1 MSFPAPFAK
10 IIDRRMQVWAARG
23 LTRET
28 TPATGLFCDLASNDY
43 LGLAGDPRVREAAMT
58 AVERW
63 GTSARAS
70 RVVGGTTAIH
80 TELEGR
86 LSELSGCAAGLV
98 FSSGYTANLGVLA
111 ALTKPSTQVVMDAHV
126 HASLHDAAA
135 LAGAR
140 TEFFPHQDL
149 AAADRMLVGS
159 RAPHKI
165 LVVEGVYSVLGDAA
179 DLVTAHDIALRHEAL
194 LIVDES
200 HSLGVLG
207 QGAGAAHAYGIAGS
221 DAVIIT
227 ASLGKALASQGGVVL
242 CTGPVREYLVNF
254 ARTFMFDTGLAPASA
269 AAAHAAAGIV
279 QDEGERLT
287 AELRHNAATICAAL
301 RLEPAAAA
309 VQSLVFPGT
318 SEQASLTT
326 EALRARGIGVGCFRP
341 PSVPDGRARLRFT
354 ATAGVDRAILASALE
369 TVRDVLASVSG
380 HDPAPAQPL
389 DTTSERTA

>member
-1 MSFPAPFAK
+1 MSYPAPFEAM
-10 IIDRRMQVWAARG
+10 IGRRMQAWEARG

-28 TPATGLFCDLASNDY
+28 TPATGLVCDLASNDY
-43 LGLAGDPRVREAAMT
+43 LGLTADPRVREAAIT

-86 LSELSGCAAGLV
+86 LAELSGCAAGLV

-111 ALTKPSTQVVMDAHV
+111 ALTKTSTQVVMDAHV
-126 HASLHDAAA
+126 HASLHDATA

-140 TEFFPHQDL
+140 TELFPHQDL
-149 AAADRMLVGS
+149 AAADRTLAES
-159 RAPHKI
+159 SAPHKI

-179 DLVTAHDIALRHEAL
+179 DLATAHEIALRHEAL

-207 QGAGAAHAYGIAGS
+207 QGAGAAHAAGIAGS
-221 DAVIIT
+221 QAVIVT

-279 QDEGERLT
+279 QDEGRRLT
-287 AELRHNAATICAAL
+287 AQLRHNAATICAAL

-309 VQSLVFPGT
+309 VQSLVFPGS
-318 SEQASLTT
+318 SEQAALTA
-326 EALRARGIGVGCFRP
+326 EALLARGIGVGCFRP

-354 ATAGVDRAILASALE
+354 ATAGVDRATLASALE
-369 TVRDVLASVSG
+369 TVRDVLANVSG
-380 HDPAPAQPL
+380 HDPTLAKTL
-389 DTTSERTA
+389 GTTSERTA